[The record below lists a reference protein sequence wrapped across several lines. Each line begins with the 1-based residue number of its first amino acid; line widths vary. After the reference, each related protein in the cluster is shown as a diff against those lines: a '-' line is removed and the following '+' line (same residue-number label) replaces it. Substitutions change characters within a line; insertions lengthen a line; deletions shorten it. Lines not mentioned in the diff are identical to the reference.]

1 MKNKDCVFTDFLEM
15 IKKSWTYERLTE
27 EEQAKI
33 HCILLDS
40 RTSENITG
48 SYNQRW
54 KALNAL
60 YYAFLIALDYTPTGW
75 REPADD
81 TIPLF

>member
-1 MKNKDCVFTDFLEM
+1 MKNKDFVFTDFLEM
-15 IKKSWTYERLTE
+15 IKKSWTYKRLTE

-40 RTSENITG
+40 RTSENIKG

-54 KALNAL
+54 NALNAL

-75 REPADD
+75 REPADNM
-81 TIPLF
+81 IPAF